1 MYMKIKVEYDIW
13 SWNTRVT
20 HPGLSPGDGDPVCPG
35 VALVNPYCWQ
45 VLWVII
51 IIGQVLG
58 NTDLN
63 SAVLPGNIT
72 LNKTDKNHCP
82 LQA

>member
-1 MYMKIKVEYDIW
+1 MKHQ
-13 SWNTRVT
+13 ST
-20 HPGLSPGDGDPVCPG
+20 HPGLSPGDGNTVCPA
-35 VALVNPYCWQ
+35 VALVNPYYWQ
-45 VLWVII
+45 VNLSDYYHWAS
-51 IIGQVLG
+51 LG